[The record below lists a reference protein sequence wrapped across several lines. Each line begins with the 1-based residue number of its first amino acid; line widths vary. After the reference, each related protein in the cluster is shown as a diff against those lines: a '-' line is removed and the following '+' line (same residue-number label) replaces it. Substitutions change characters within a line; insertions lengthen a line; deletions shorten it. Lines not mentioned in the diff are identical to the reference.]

1 MTCLPVDQLPGA
13 RRPTTLGRTP
23 SGAWFRRF
31 ADCLRRPCAKLDPH
45 WRGVS
50 LARAARDRLNIGGRV
65 AMTDAGG
72 RIRTSTAP
80 AQGWLAGVPEVR
92 VGVSSCLLGQN
103 VRYDGGNKA
112 DPVVE
117 ALGRVFRW
125 IPLCPEV
132 EVGMGTPREPVVL
145 VDRKGK
151 PPNVRMVGVESA
163 TDWTNAMYEFASGH
177 MARFV
182 QQNL

>member
-1 MTCLPVDQLPGA
+1 
-13 RRPTTLGRTP
+13 
-23 SGAWFRRF
+23 
-31 ADCLRRPCAKLDPH
+31 
-45 WRGVS
+45 
-50 LARAARDRLNIGGRV
+50 
-65 AMTDAGG
+65 MTDAEGG
-72 RIRTSTAP
+72 IRTSTAP
-80 AQGWLAGVPEVR
+80 AQGRLAGVPEVR

-112 DPVVE
+112 DPIVQ

-182 QQNL
+182 QQLRWDQAIVDKRVGAPNQFEPAHGDQPGVARPRAY